1 MMTAVRI
8 NAARAGPSQEAPSQM
23 RLGSVGGWAG
33 AAGVPAPC
41 RRLAPVGTAPLIAVS
56 SVACVAGDRP
66 APEPPPAP
74 AAAAKSLGGVVL
86 ALRAAWLAAACRAA
100 APNPGSRCAGEP
112 NARAGAPKSPPSCAS
127 KPRLVS
133 KNALMFR
140 LGRALI
146 A

>member
-1 MMTAVRI
+1 MMNTVPI
-8 NAARAGPSQEAPSQM
+8 NAVGAGPSQGAPSQM

-33 AAGVPAPC
+33 APGVPTPC

-56 SVACVAGDRP
+56 SVAWVAGDRP

-100 APNPGSRCAGEP
+100 APHPGARCAGEP
-112 NARAGAPKSPPSCAS
+112 NAPAPPPNHPRSCPS
-127 KPRLVS
+127 RPRRS
-133 KNALMFR
+133 T
-140 LGRALI
+140 
-146 A
+146 

>member
-1 MMTAVRI
+1 MMNTVPI

-33 AAGVPAPC
+33 APGVPTPC

-56 SVACVAGDRP
+56 SVAWVAGDRP
-66 APEPPPAP
+66 APEPPAP

-100 APNPGSRCAGEP
+100 APNPGRRCA
-112 NARAGAPKSPPSCAS
+112 A
-127 KPRLVS
+127 
-133 KNALMFR
+133 
-140 LGRALI
+140 
-146 A
+146 

>member
-1 MMTAVRI
+1 MMNTVPI

-33 AAGVPAPC
+33 APGVPTPC

-56 SVACVAGDRP
+56 SVAWVAGDRL

-86 ALRAAWLAAACRAA
+86 ALPAGWLAAACPAA
-100 APNPGSRCAGEP
+100 APDPGSRWPAQPE
-112 NARAGAPKSPPSCAS
+112 APAAPPKA
-127 KPRLVS
+127 PRT
-133 KNALMFR
+133 
-140 LGRALI
+140 
-146 A
+146 